1 MHYLFGTVCCI
12 DTRTDAPRRVTWPRV
27 HIEWV
32 ILAYFVVITEQSFAL
47 TAPRFSFECFIS
59 YVQIS
64 APFLWNIYRGTAPT
78 KFMIMV
84 AGLAI
89 FRYSERKLLFP
100 RWHFPRYSFR
110 LRGQLADTRI
120 SDPIKLRR
128 ITSSIWE
135 PRRGQVNNELKINGI
150 TRLCVYW

>member
-12 DTRTDAPRRVTWPRV
+12 DTRTDALRRVTWPRV

-47 TAPRFSFECFIS
+47 TAPWFSFECFIS
-59 YVQIS
+59 YEQIS
-64 APFLWNIYRGTAPT
+64 CSPFFWNIYRDEIYDYGSG
-78 KFMIMV
+78 FDDFS
-84 AGLAI
+84 LH
-89 FRYSERKLLFP
+89 ERKLLFP

-110 LRGQLADTRI
+110 LHGQLADTRI

-128 ITSSIWE
+128 IISSIWE
-135 PRRGQVNNELKINGI
+135 LRRGQVNNELKINGI